1 MRAVLA
7 VMIGKLLRFA
17 VRIIRP
23 GGGSALPGLV
33 ANKIHPNLLS
43 SALGSL
49 PMGLVVVSGSAGKSS
64 TTHYLVS
71 LLEAHNI
78 RVFTNSSTAN
88 IRRGLVASVLKES
101 SLSGKLDFD
110 IAILEWDEGHGAKLA
125 SELEVKLAV
134 LTNVLSDQLDRF
146 NDPAD
151 VIAML
156 SVIGSKAQRIVMNAD
171 DKNLTQLPCAE
182 NAVGFGLS
190 DTDGNDSPLEYAL
203 NFGEQVSVE
212 RSVISS
218 PSVVTIQNLDL
229 SYRSPELPAYQRIN
243 LAGALAALYEITSP
257 KAEIVQ
263 HVLDNLQP
271 VFARDEQVLVNDVEL
286 SLRLVQNPSSFQLN
300 LDDLSQST
308 QPLMLMAGSDIHDP
322 SWLWT
327 VDFSKLESV
336 AVVGGKNAA
345 SLALR
350 LMFAGVDVNLV
361 ESDPLKAA
369 DAFLQLEGDNHTVLF
384 SADAMRRVRRHW
396 GLAK

>member
-7 VMIGKLLRFA
+7 VLIGKLLRFT

-33 ANKIHPNLLS
+33 ANKIYPDLLS
-43 SALGSL
+43 NALSSL

-78 RVFTNSSTAN
+78 RVFTNRSTAN

-101 SLSGKLDFD
+101 SLLGNLEFD
-110 IAILEWDEGHGAKLA
+110 IAVLEWDEGHGAKLA

-151 VIAML
+151 VIEML
-156 SVIGSKAQRIVMNAD
+156 SFIGSRASGVVVNAD
-171 DKNLTQLPCAE
+171 DKNLTQLPFAD
-182 NAVGFGLS
+182 NAVGFGLADS
-190 DTDGNDSPLEYAL
+190 DGAEAPLEYAL
-203 NFGEQVSVE
+203 NFGEHVL
-212 RSVISS
+212 IKK
-218 PSVVTIQNLDL
+218 SVVSTPTALAIQGPNLT
-229 SYRSPELPAYQRIN
+229 YQSPELPAYQRIN
-243 LAGALAALYEITSP
+243 LAGALAALYEITAP
-257 KAEIVQ
+257 EQEVVQ
-263 HVLDNLQP
+263 GVLDTLQP
-271 VFARDEQVLVNDVEL
+271 VFARNERVVVDDVEV

-300 LDDLSQST
+300 LDDLVQSS

-327 VDFSKLESV
+327 VDFSKLKSV
-336 AVVGGKNAA
+336 AIVGGKNAY

-350 LMFAGVDVNLV
+350 LVFAGVEVQLV
-361 ESDPLKAA
+361 EPDPLKAA
-369 DAFLQLEGDNHTVLF
+369 DAFLQLKGNSHTVLF